1 MSAPE
6 TGSGMAEKLAAL
18 KALTAGDA
26 EEVKQP
32 SSFFNWWPKNKV
44 RLLQAELAAKDAE
57 IRFLTAENKLLN
69 NRVRELEENRQVP
82 AETEEQARVRK
93 QAETE
98 EINRKGREQM
108 QRERNKQQ
116 HSSPDEYTPQMK
128 RS

>member
-1 MSAPE
+1 
-6 TGSGMAEKLAAL
+6 MAEKLAAL

-44 RLLQAELAAKDAE
+44 RLLQAELAVKDAE
-57 IRFLTAENKLLN
+57 ITFLKAQNELLK

-82 AETEEQARVRK
+82 AETEQQATARK
-93 QAETE
+93 KAETE

-108 QRERNKQQ
+108 QRERNNQQ